1 MGAWRK
7 EEPAWVDPSGQPQRE
22 ESGKTPTFAINASF
36 ELPTMSVAARN
47 AAGIDAL
54 RGELWHRRDDF
65 AHGFT
70 EKMMIYA
77 LGRGLVISDYQR
89 IKDASEALRR
99 EDFRLHA
106 LIHAIVRSPAF
117 QTR

>member
-1 MGAWRK
+1 M
-7 EEPAWVDPSGQPQRE
+7 DPSRQQQRE
-22 ESGKTPTFAINASF
+22 EGGKTPTFAINASF
-36 ELPTMSVAARN
+36 ELPTMSDAARN
-47 AAGIDAL
+47 AVGFDAL

-65 AHGFT
+65 ARGFT

-89 IKDASEALRR
+89 IKDACEALRL

-106 LIHAIVRSPAF
+106 LIRAIVQSPAF